1 MPFIPAP
8 LLMVGLILIGAGLLR
23 AATVPKT
30 AAIILMLGGVLVVP
44 SGAGGPLTL
53 VLLAPMCLSITA
65 MGGDPLASYPH
76 PGRGSFGERDRERL
90 RVPLPRH
97 YHRGLAS
104 CASPC

>member
-8 LLMVGLILIGAGLLR
+8 LLTVGLILIGAGLLR

-53 VLLAPMCLSITA
+53 VLLVPMCLSITA
-65 MGGDPLASYPH
+65 MGAILSRRTHTPAEAALESATVS
-76 PGRGSFGERDRERL
+76 
-90 RVPLPRH
+90 V
-97 YHRGLAS
+97 
-104 CASPC
+104 